1 MQEAASRLVKA
12 PPANTQPGYV
22 GRIPVRNLWLLMLY
36 ASDLF
41 RMMGTDRIQL
51 EQIPDRLP
59 DIVAEILA
67 HAVDKRLRRNLSLG
81 YQPRRAELDR
91 VRGRIDLLATESR
104 QLLRRG
110 KVACRFEELTIDTN
124 RNRYVRGALDSITP
138 LVKDRDVAH
147 RCRKLARDLRS
158 LGVTGI
164 VPTREQMS
172 ADRFGRHDTNDQF
185 MVAAAKLAFDLKLP
199 TEDAGDR
206 ALTMPDRDEQWV
218 RKLFERAVYGFY
230 SVTLPPKQWRV
241 SGGTVLKW
249 QIEAQT
255 PRIENILPTM
265 KTDIVLEQP
274 ASARKIVID
283 TKFNKLLIKGQ
294 YREESL
300 RSSYIFQIYAYLRSQ
315 VDGGTVK
322 GITDGLLLHPS
333 VGEHIDEAVRI
344 QGHLIRFATVDLTA
358 GAQDIRTDLLR
369 VAQEM
374 PASLVTIS
382 TS

>member
-1 MQEAASRLVKA
+1 MQEAAPGLVNA
-12 PPANTQPGYV
+12 PLTDARPGYI

-41 RMMGTDRIQL
+41 RMRGTDRIQL
-51 EQIPDRLP
+51 ETMPDHLP

-67 HAVDKRLRRNLSLG
+67 HAVEQRLRRNLGLG
-81 YQPRRAELDR
+81 YQPRCAELDR

-110 KVACRFEELTIDTN
+110 KIACRFEELTIDTN
-124 RNRYVRGALDSITP
+124 RNRYVRGALDSIAP
-138 LVKDRDVAH
+138 LVKATDVAH

-172 ADRFGRHDTNDQF
+172 ADRFGRHDANDQF

-199 TEDAGDR
+199 TEDAGNR
-206 ALTMPDRDEQWV
+206 VLTMPDRDEMWV

-230 SVTLPPKQWRV
+230 SVTLPSAQWRV

-249 QIEAQT
+249 QIEAHT
-255 PRIENILPTM
+255 SGIKNFLPTM

-274 ASARKIVID
+274 ASARKIIID
-283 TKFNKLLIKGQ
+283 TKFNELHVKGY
-294 YREESL
+294 YRDKSL
-300 RSSYIFQIYAYLRSQ
+300 RSAYLYQIYAYLRSQ
-315 VDGGTVK
+315 VQPGTT
-322 GITDGLLLHPS
+322 GELAEGLLLHP
-333 VGEHIDEAVRI
+333 VVDEHIDEAVRI
-344 QGHLIRFATVDLTA
+344 QGHLIRFATVDLA
-358 GAQDIRTDLLR
+358 ADAPGIRSDLLR
-369 VAQEM
+369 AVRGLPM
-374 PASLVTIS
+374 MSPVGDI
-382 TS
+382 